1 MRRLT
6 MLTMTLALVAL
17 GGCAATDTGSTG
29 AGLTAVDVEALT
41 SEIHYLAPH
50 ISSAPLTLEEIGD
63 PADGTAVGFGVHG
76 DYLVAWAAPN
86 GVPRIGDA
94 DSVRGAWEIQERL
107 PLSDDTT
114 SSDGEGG
121 VVLQPDDPGQHV
133 AAAAIEPA
141 LQGEQPLLV
150 EVELR
155 EILIDWWFDD
165 PRAWL
170 EFWGGHPGCI

>member
-6 MLTMTLALVAL
+6 MFTITLALAAL

-29 AGLTAVDVEALT
+29 AGLSAVDVEALT

-86 GVPRIGDA
+86 GVPRVGDPDA
-94 DSVRGAWEIQERL
+94 IRGAWEIHERM
-107 PLSDDTT
+107 PIADDTASDD
-114 SSDGEGG
+114 EGG
-121 VVLQPDDPGQHV
+121 PVLEPTNPGALVVAGEL
-133 AAAAIEPA
+133 EP
-141 LQGEQPLLV
+141 LLEGEQP
-150 EVELR
+150 R
-155 EILIDWWFDD
+155 LIDVEIKEIWVDWWLDE
-165 PRAWL
+165 PEAWID
-170 EFWGGHPGCI
+170 FWGGHPGCI

>member
-1 MRRLT
+1 MRRAT
-6 MLTMTLALVAL
+6 ITIITLALAAL

-86 GVPRIGDA
+86 GVPRVGDA
-94 DSVRGAWEIQERL
+94 DSVRGAWEIQERT
-107 PLSDDTT
+107 PIADDTAST
-114 SSDGEGG
+114 DEGSP
-121 VVLQPDDPGQHV
+121 VLQPENPGQLV
-133 AAAAIEPA
+133 AAAEIEPV
-141 LQGEQPLLV
+141 LQGEQPRLIDV
-150 EVELR
+150 EIR

-170 EFWGGHPGCI
+170 EFWAGHPGCI

>member
-1 MRRLT
+1 MRRIT
-6 MLTMTLALVAL
+6 MLTMTLAVAL

-50 ISSAPLTLEEIGD
+50 ISVAPLTLEEIGD

-86 GVPRIGDA
+86 GVPRIGDMDA
-94 DSVRGAWEIQERL
+94 IRGAWEIQERT
-107 PLSDDTT
+107 PIADDTT
-114 SSDGEGG
+114 ATDDDGGP
-121 VVLQPDDPGQHV
+121 VLQPDDPGTLV
-133 AAAAIEPA
+133 RAGEIEPL
-141 LQGEQPLLV
+141 LQGEEPRLV
-150 EVELR
+150 DVEIK

-165 PRAWL
+165 PRAWVD
-170 EFWGGHPGCI
+170 FWLGHPGCI